1 MCKSEKYSTWQ
12 LLAWIWRASR
22 GARLQ
27 ALMSALIGV
36 VSVVCSLSFVFLSKE
51 AIDIATGVQS
61 GELMH
66 YGIGMG
72 VLLLTEIVLHA
83 VNNWIVNTLGVKTQ
97 NRLRA
102 HLFKRLM
109 QSEWQGKDR
118 HPGDVLNRLV
128 QDLNTIASVVTST
141 IPFVIITSVQFVASF
156 CFLYTMDHTLA
167 IVLVLILPFFA
178 LLSRFYV
185 SRMRRMTKAVRES
198 DSRIHAVMQESLQ
211 HKTVVK
217 ALERTEEMGGKL
229 HRLQVR
235 LQNEVVARTRFSVL
249 SRSLVSM
256 GFSSG
261 YLTAFLWGV
270 FRIQGGVIT
279 FGVMTAFL
287 QLVGRIQRPLSD
299 FARLIP
305 TLVGALTSAERL
317 MELEDQ
323 PLEEVGE
330 PIVLRPVAGVRL
342 ENVDFIYSDGNEHV
356 FKELSADFPPGS
368 MTAVLGETGAGKTT
382 LIRLI
387 LALLHPNKG
396 RVLLYDGE
404 REVDASSLTRAN
416 LVYVPQ
422 GNTLFSGTIRDNLL
436 LGNPNAT
443 DVELWRVLHIA
454 CADFVEQLPEGL
466 DTVCS
471 ERGGGFSEGQAQ
483 RIAIARSLLREG
495 SILLLDEA
503 TSALDT
509 ESERLVQD
517 ALEKLTASRTTIAIA
532 HRLSTIKNADEIC
545 VMHEGKIVERG
556 KHEDLISKNGYYK
569 KLHDMQ
575 AL

>member
-1 MCKSEKYSTWQ
+1 MGKSEKYSTWQ
-12 LLAWIWRASR
+12 LLAWIWRASQ
-22 GARLQ
+22 GARVQ
-27 ALMSALIGV
+27 ALMSALIGI
-36 VSVVCSLSFVFLSKE
+36 VSVVCSLCFVFLSKE
-51 AIDIATGVQS
+51 IIDIATGVRS
-61 GELMH
+61 GDLMR

-72 VLLLTEIVLHA
+72 VLVLAEILLHA
-83 VNNWIVNTLGVKTQ
+83 LNSWIVNTLGVKTQ

-102 HLFKRLM
+102 RLYKQLM

-118 HPGDVLNRLV
+118 HSGDVLNRLV

-141 IPFVIITSVQFVASF
+141 IPFVIITAVQFIASF

-185 SRMRRMTKAVRES
+185 RRMRSMTKAVRES

-211 HKTVVK
+211 HRTVVK
-217 ALERTEEMGGKL
+217 ALDQTEKMGTKL
-229 HRLQVR
+229 HRLQER
-235 LQNEVVARTRFSVL
+235 LQGEVIARTRFSVL

-256 GFSSG
+256 GFSLG

-317 MELEDQ
+317 MELEEQ
-323 PLEEVGE
+323 PLEEAGD
-330 PIVLRPVAGVRL
+330 PIVLQSVAGVRL
-342 ENVDFIYSDGNEHV
+342 EDVHFVYSDGNEKV
-356 FKELSADFPPGS
+356 LQGLSADFPPGS
-368 MTAVLGETGAGKTT
+368 MTAILGETGAGKTT

-387 LALLHPNKG
+387 LALVRPTQG
-396 RVLLYDGE
+396 RVVLYDGK
-404 REVDASSLTRAN
+404 REVEASSLTRAN

-422 GNTLFSGTIRDNLL
+422 GNTLFSATIRDNLL

-443 DVELWRVLHIA
+443 DVDLWRVLHIA
-454 CADFVEQLPEGL
+454 CADFVEQLPDGL
-466 DTVCS
+466 DTLCS
-471 ERGGGFSEGQAQ
+471 ERGGGLSEGQAQ
-483 RIAIARSLLREG
+483 RIAIARSLLRDG

-503 TSALDT
+503 TSALDPDT
-509 ESERLVQD
+509 EQRLLQRISSELKGKTLIFITHRPSV
-517 ALEKLTASRTTIAIA
+517 LEYCSR
-532 HRLSTIKNADEIC
+532 
-545 VMHEGKIVERG
+545 V
-556 KHEDLISKNGYYK
+556 
-569 KLHDMQ
+569 LHV
-575 AL
+575 

>member
-1 MCKSEKYSTWQ
+1 MLFRSAYINFTDDMGKSEKYSTWQ
-12 LLAWIWRASR
+12 LLAWIWRASQ
-22 GARLQ
+22 GARIQ
-27 ALMSALIGV
+27 ALMSALIGI
-36 VSVVCSLSFVFLSKE
+36 VSVVCSLCFVFLSKE
-51 AIDIATGVQS
+51 IIDIATGVRS
-61 GELMH
+61 GDLMH

-72 VLLLTEIVLHA
+72 VLVLAEILLHA
-83 VNNWIVNTLGVKTQ
+83 LNSWIVNTLGVKTQ

-102 HLFKRLM
+102 RLYKQLM

-118 HPGDVLNRLV
+118 HSGDVLNRLV

-141 IPFVIITSVQFVASF
+141 IPFVIITAVQFIASF

-185 SRMRRMTKAVRES
+185 RRMRSMTKAVRES

-211 HKTVVK
+211 HRTVVK
-217 ALERTEEMGGKL
+217 ALDQTEKMGTKL
-229 HRLQVR
+229 HRLQER
-235 LQNEVVARTRFSVL
+235 LQGEVIARTRFSVL

-256 GFSSG
+256 GFSLG

-317 MELEDQ
+317 MELEEQ
-323 PLEEVGE
+323 PLEEAGD
-330 PIVLRPVAGVRL
+330 PIVLQSVAGVRL
-342 ENVDFIYSDGNEHV
+342 EDVHFVYSDGNEKV
-356 FKELSADFPPGS
+356 LQGLSADFPPGS
-368 MTAVLGETGAGKTT
+368 MTAILGETGAGKTT

-387 LALLHPNKG
+387 LALVRPTQG
-396 RVLLYDGE
+396 RVVLYDGK
-404 REVDASSLTRAN
+404 REVEASSLTRAN

-422 GNTLFSGTIRDNLL
+422 GNTLFSATIRDNLL

-443 DVELWRVLHIA
+443 DVDLWRVLHIA
-454 CADFVEQLPEGL
+454 CADFVEQLPDGL
-466 DTVCS
+466 DTLCS
-471 ERGGGFSEGQAQ
+471 ERGGGLSEGQAQ
-483 RIAIARSLLREG
+483 RIAIARSLLRDG

-503 TSALDT
+503 TSALDPDT
-509 ESERLVQD
+509 EQRLLQRISSELKGKTLIFITHRPSV
-517 ALEKLTASRTTIAIA
+517 LEYCSR
-532 HRLSTIKNADEIC
+532 
-545 VMHEGKIVERG
+545 V
-556 KHEDLISKNGYYK
+556 
-569 KLHDMQ
+569 LHV
-575 AL
+575 

>member
-1 MCKSEKYSTWQ
+1 MGKSEKYSTWQ
-12 LLAWIWRASR
+12 LLAWIWRASQ
-22 GARLQ
+22 GARIQ
-27 ALMSALIGV
+27 ALMSALIGI
-36 VSVVCSLSFVFLSKE
+36 VSVVCSLCFVFLSKE
-51 AIDIATGVQS
+51 IIDIATGVRS
-61 GELMH
+61 GDLMR

-72 VLLLTEIVLHA
+72 VLVLAEILLHA
-83 VNNWIVNTLGVKTQ
+83 LNSWIVNTLGVKTQ

-102 HLFKRLM
+102 RLYKQLM

-118 HPGDVLNRLV
+118 HSGDVLNRLV

-141 IPFVIITSVQFVASF
+141 IPFVIITAVQFIASF

-185 SRMRRMTKAVRES
+185 RRMRSMTKAVRES

-211 HKTVVK
+211 HRTVVK
-217 ALERTEEMGGKL
+217 ALDQTEKMGTKL
-229 HRLQVR
+229 HRLQER
-235 LQNEVVARTRFSVL
+235 LQGEVIARTRFSVL

-256 GFSSG
+256 GFSLG

-317 MELEDQ
+317 MELEEQ
-323 PLEEVGE
+323 PLEEAGD
-330 PIVLRPVAGVRL
+330 PIVLQSGAGVRL
-342 ENVDFIYSDGNEHV
+342 EDVHFVYSDGNEKV
-356 FKELSADFPPGS
+356 LQGLSADFPPGS
-368 MTAVLGETGAGKTT
+368 MTAILGETGAGKTT

-387 LALLHPNKG
+387 LALVRPTQG
-396 RVLLYDGE
+396 RVVLYDGK
-404 REVDASSLTRAN
+404 REVEASSLTRAN

-422 GNTLFSGTIRDNLL
+422 GNTLFSATIRDNLL

-443 DVELWRVLHIA
+443 DVDLWRVLHIA
-454 CADFVEQLPEGL
+454 CADFVEQLPDGL
-466 DTVCS
+466 DTLCS
-471 ERGGGFSEGQAQ
+471 ERGGGLSEGQAQ
-483 RIAIARSLLREG
+483 RIAIARSLLRDG

-503 TSALDT
+503 TSALDPDT
-509 ESERLVQD
+509 EQRLLQRISSELKGKTLIFITHRPSV
-517 ALEKLTASRTTIAIA
+517 LEYCSR
-532 HRLSTIKNADEIC
+532 
-545 VMHEGKIVERG
+545 V
-556 KHEDLISKNGYYK
+556 
-569 KLHDMQ
+569 LHV
-575 AL
+575 

>member
-1 MCKSEKYSTWQ
+1 MLFRSAYINFTVDMVKLEKYSIWQ

-27 ALMSALIGV
+27 VLVCAFVGV
-36 VSVVCSLSFVFLSKE
+36 MSVVCSLYFVFLSKE
-51 AIDIATGVQS
+51 AIDIATGVRS
-61 GELMH
+61 GELLH

-72 VLLLTEIVLHA
+72 VLMLFEIVLHA
-83 VNNWIVNTLGVKTQ
+83 VDHWLVSTLGVATQ

-109 QSEWQGKDR
+109 QGEWQGKDR
-118 HPGDVLNRLV
+118 HSGDVLNRLV

-141 IPFVIITSVQFVASF
+141 IPFVIITVVQFVASF
-156 CFLYTMDHTLA
+156 FFLYTMDRTLA
-167 IVLVLILPFFA
+167 IILVLILPFFA
-178 LLSRFYV
+178 LISRFYV
-185 SRMRRMTKAVRES
+185 SRMRSMTKAVRES

-211 HKTVVK
+211 HKIVVK
-217 ALERTEEMGGKL
+217 ALEQTDEMGRKL
-229 HRLQVR
+229 QG
-235 LQNEVVARTRFSVL
+235 LQNRLRREVIARTRFSIL
-249 SRSLVSM
+249 SRSLVST
-256 GFSSG
+256 GFSAG

-270 FRIQGGVIT
+270 FRIQGGIIT

-287 QLVGRIQRPLSD
+287 QLVGRIQRPLD
-299 FARLIP
+299 DLARLIP

-317 MELEDQ
+317 MELEEQ
-323 PLEEVGE
+323 PSEESGT
-330 PIVLRPVAGVRL
+330 PIVLQSVAGVRL
-342 ENVDFIYSDGNEHV
+342 ENVHFIYSDGNDKV
-356 FKELSADFPPGS
+356 LQGLSADFPPGS
-368 MTAVLGETGAGKTT
+368 MTAILGETGAGKTT

-387 LALLHPNKG
+387 LALVRPTQG
-396 RVLLYDGE
+396 RVVLYDGE
-404 REVDASSLTRAN
+404 REVEASSLTRAN

-443 DVELWRVLHIA
+443 DEALWRVLHIA

-466 DTVCS
+466 DTSCG

-503 TSALDT
+503 TSALDPDT
-509 ESERLVQD
+509 EQRLLQRIASELKGKTLIFITHRPSV
-517 ALEKLTASRTTIAIA
+517 LEYCDR
-532 HRLSTIKNADEIC
+532 
-545 VMHEGKIVERG
+545 V
-556 KHEDLISKNGYYK
+556 
-569 KLHDMQ
+569 LHI
-575 AL
+575 

>member
-1 MCKSEKYSTWQ
+1 MGKSEKYSTWQ
-12 LLAWIWRASR
+12 LLAWIWRASQ
-22 GARLQ
+22 GARIQ
-27 ALMSALIGV
+27 ALMSALIGI
-36 VSVVCSLSFVFLSKE
+36 VSVVCSLCFVFLSKE
-51 AIDIATGVQS
+51 IIDIATGVRS
-61 GELMH
+61 GDLMR

-72 VLLLTEIVLHA
+72 VLVLAEILLHA
-83 VNNWIVNTLGVKTQ
+83 LNSWIVNTLGVKTQ

-102 HLFKRLM
+102 RLYKQLM

-118 HPGDVLNRLV
+118 HSGDVLNRLV

-141 IPFVIITSVQFVASF
+141 IPFVIITAVQFIASF

-185 SRMRRMTKAVRES
+185 RRMRSMTKAVRES

-211 HKTVVK
+211 HRTVVK
-217 ALERTEEMGGKL
+217 ALDQTEKMGTKL
-229 HRLQVR
+229 HRLQER
-235 LQNEVVARTRFSVL
+235 LQGEVIARTRFSVL

-256 GFSSG
+256 GFSLG

-317 MELEDQ
+317 MELEEQ
-323 PLEEVGE
+323 PLEEAGD
-330 PIVLRPVAGVRL
+330 PIVLQSVAGVRL
-342 ENVDFIYSDGNEHV
+342 EDVHFVYSDGNEKV
-356 FKELSADFPPGS
+356 LQGLSADFPPGS
-368 MTAVLGETGAGKTT
+368 MTAILGETGAGKTT

-387 LALLHPNKG
+387 LALVRPTQG
-396 RVLLYDGE
+396 RVVLYDGK
-404 REVDASSLTRAN
+404 REVEASSLTRAN

-422 GNTLFSGTIRDNLL
+422 GNTLFSATIRDNLL

-443 DVELWRVLHIA
+443 DVDLWRVLHIA
-454 CADFVEQLPEGL
+454 CADFVEQLPDGL
-466 DTVCS
+466 DTLCS
-471 ERGGGFSEGQAQ
+471 ERGGGLSEGQAQ
-483 RIAIARSLLREG
+483 RIAIARSLLRDG

-503 TSALDT
+503 TSALDPDT
-509 ESERLVQD
+509 EQRLLQRISSELKGKTLIFITHRPSV
-517 ALEKLTASRTTIAIA
+517 LEYCSR
-532 HRLSTIKNADEIC
+532 
-545 VMHEGKIVERG
+545 V
-556 KHEDLISKNGYYK
+556 
-569 KLHDMQ
+569 LHV
-575 AL
+575 

>member
-1 MCKSEKYSTWQ
+1 MLFRSAYINFTDDMGKSEKYSTWQ
-12 LLAWIWRASR
+12 LLAWIWRASQ

-27 ALMSALIGV
+27 ALMSALIGI
-36 VSVVCSLSFVFLSKE
+36 VSVVCSLCFVFLSKE
-51 AIDIATGVQS
+51 IIDIATGVHS
-61 GELMH
+61 GDLVH

-72 VLLLTEIVLHA
+72 VLVLAEILLHA
-83 VNNWIVNTLGVKTQ
+83 LNSWIVNTLGVKTQ

-102 HLFKRLM
+102 RLYKQLM

-118 HPGDVLNRLV
+118 HSGDVLNRLV

-141 IPFVIITSVQFVASF
+141 IPFVIITAVQFIASF

-185 SRMRRMTKAVRES
+185 RRMRSMTKAVRES

-211 HKTVVK
+211 HRTVVK
-217 ALERTEEMGGKL
+217 ALDQTEKMGTKL
-229 HRLQVR
+229 HRLQER
-235 LQNEVVARTRFSVL
+235 LQGEVIARTRFSVL

-256 GFSSG
+256 GFSFG

-317 MELEDQ
+317 MELEEQ
-323 PLEEVGE
+323 PLEEAGD
-330 PIVLRPVAGVRL
+330 PIVLQSVAGVRL
-342 ENVDFIYSDGNEHV
+342 EDVHFVYSDGNEKV
-356 FKELSADFPPGS
+356 LQGLSADFPPGS
-368 MTAVLGETGAGKTT
+368 MTAILGETGAGKTT

-387 LALLHPNKG
+387 LALVRPTQG
-396 RVLLYDGE
+396 RVVLYDGK
-404 REVDASSLTRAN
+404 REVEASSLTRAN

-422 GNTLFSGTIRDNLL
+422 GNTLFSATIRDNLL

-443 DVELWRVLHIA
+443 DVDLWRVLHIA
-454 CADFVEQLPEGL
+454 CADFVEQLPDGL
-466 DTVCS
+466 DTLCS
-471 ERGGGFSEGQAQ
+471 ERGGGLSEGQAQ
-483 RIAIARSLLREG
+483 RIAIARSLLRDG

-503 TSALDT
+503 TSALDPDT
-509 ESERLVQD
+509 EQRLLQRISSELKGKTLIFITHRPSV
-517 ALEKLTASRTTIAIA
+517 LEYCSR
-532 HRLSTIKNADEIC
+532 
-545 VMHEGKIVERG
+545 V
-556 KHEDLISKNGYYK
+556 
-569 KLHDMQ
+569 LHV
-575 AL
+575 